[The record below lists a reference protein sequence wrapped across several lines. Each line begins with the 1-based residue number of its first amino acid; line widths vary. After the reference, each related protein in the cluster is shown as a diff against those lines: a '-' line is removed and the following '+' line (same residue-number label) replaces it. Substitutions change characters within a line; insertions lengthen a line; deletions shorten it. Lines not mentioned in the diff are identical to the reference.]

1 MTRKPE
7 LNLPAVVNG
16 QSFVD
21 MAQGGLIFYP
31 EQAIRIRT
39 AAMRL
44 NLTRIAPARVP

>member
-1 MTRKPE
+1 MQTRF
-7 LNLPAVVNG
+7 NR

-39 AAMRL
+39 AAMR
-44 NLTRIAPARVP
+44 